1 MFEEVQLGDER
12 YNIFTDCKTAK
23 SSTIVLRGGSEQ
35 FLEESHR
42 SVHDA
47 LMIVKRTMKNGEIV
61 AGGGAVE
68 LEIARVL
75 RKEAVSI
82 PGKQQLIIQ
91 AVADSMEVIPRQLSE
106 NAGLDAVNMLS
117 LLNSAHDQP
126 SGKGRHTGVDLDR
139 EGICDTYAKGVWEPV
154 INKHNSI
161 ASAIEAACMILSIDE
176 TVRHPASE
184 KPGAPSQG
192 VGLGRGGAPISAGM
206 GGAGMAGMMGG
217 GQRGMPRGVRKFK
230 GRGGG

>member
-1 MFEEVQLGDER
+1 
-12 YNIFTDCKTAK
+12 
-23 SSTIVLRGGSEQ
+23 
-35 FLEESHR
+35 
-42 SVHDA
+42 
-47 LMIVKRTMKNGEIV
+47 MIVKRAMKNGEIV

-82 PGKQQLIIQ
+82 PGKQQLVVQ
-91 AVADSMEVIPRQLSE
+91 AVADAMEVIPRQLSE

-117 LLNSAHDQP
+117 LLHSAHGQP
-126 SGKGRHTGVDLDR
+126 SGKGRHIGVDLGR
-139 EGICDTYAKGVWEPV
+139 EGTCDTYVKGVWEPV
-154 INKHNSI
+154 INKHNAI

-176 TVRHPASE
+176 TIRHPASE

-192 VGLGRGGAPISAGM
+192 VGLGRGGVPVSAGM

-217 GQRGMPRGVRKFK
+217 GQRGMPRGVRKLK